1 VALAKVLALL
11 NLLVAIQVVLLVR
24 LVVVLRE
31 SVMVYGIH
39 MHWNTLNRYS
49 TYSAYL

>member
-1 VALAKVLALL
+1 MALR
-11 NLLVAIQVVLLVR
+11 NLLVALFQVVLLVR

-39 MHWNTLNRYS
+39 MHWNTLTMAFRGS
-49 TYSAYL
+49 LH

>member
-1 VALAKVLALL
+1 MALCYLL
-11 NLLVAIQVVLLVR
+11 LPLQMVLLVH

-39 MHWNTLNRYS
+39 MHWNTLTMAFRGS
-49 TYSAYL
+49 LH